1 MFSLIRYAR
10 SFTCFISF
18 FLWFNHAPGGCP
30 GSWLWNIP
38 VTEVTW
44 LPLCFWQEQTM
55 GILLLSINDTQQ
67 QVVERKYESI
77 LGFQGK
83 SSDCTHRNNGSTVEV
98 FLAGRRHWA
107 FECPHVMYTTW
118 TAHRSLMKISTYILT
133 EMLYLR
139 NTKSSVQPS
148 ELPSYYSRK
157 GKQSN
162 LFIVVPISHDTYY
175 VIFGSQSCLHVII
188 IRTIYSCGR
197 GLENIVY
204 S

>member
-1 MFSLIRYAR
+1 
-10 SFTCFISF
+10 
-18 FLWFNHAPGGCP
+18 
-30 GSWLWNIP
+30 
-38 VTEVTW
+38 
-44 LPLCFWQEQTM
+44 
-55 GILLLSINDTQQ
+55 
-67 QVVERKYESI
+67 
-77 LGFQGK
+77 
-83 SSDCTHRNNGSTVEV
+83 
-98 FLAGRRHWA
+98 
-107 FECPHVMYTTW
+107 
-118 TAHRSLMKISTYILT
+118 MKISTYILT

-139 NTKSSVQPS
+139 NIKSSVQPS

-197 GLENIVY
+197 GMENVVY

>member
-1 MFSLIRYAR
+1 MLAALLVLFL
-10 SFTCFISF
+10 
-18 FLWFNHAPGGCP
+18 FLWFNHAPGGVP
-30 GSWLWNIP
+30 RQLTVKYPSHWGNVIATVLLTGADHGNI
-38 VTEVTW
+38 
-44 LPLCFWQEQTM
+44 LM

-67 QVVERKYESI
+67 QVVKRKYESI

-83 SSDCTHRNNGSTVEV
+83 SSDCAHRNHGSTVEV
-98 FLAGRRHWA
+98 FLAGRRRWA

-175 VIFGSQSCLHVII
+175 MIFGSQSCLHVII

-197 GLENIVY
+197 GLENVVY